1 MQMNPYQPASYN
13 PQYSYPQYSYNPV
26 PQMQMQQPQR
36 QQVFG
41 LNGKTIQAPENVMAN
56 DVPMDGSVAFF
67 PMNDLSAIYAKSWN
81 PDGTIRTSVFKPVL
95 EQDPKNVSPDALK
108 GKIGASEDVT
118 APFMDKLDEVYDKL
132 LQLEQM
138 MAKPLTK
145 SSASRSKKE
154 DGE

>member
-1 MQMNPYQPASYN
+1 MQMNPYQSASYS
-13 PQYSYPQYSYNPV
+13 PQYSYPQYLYNPM
-26 PQMQMQQPQR
+26 QQMQQPQR

-41 LNGKTIQAPENVMAN
+41 LSGKTIQAPENVMAN

-95 EQDPKNVSPDALK
+95 EQDPKNVSIDALK
-108 GKIGASEDVT
+108 GKIGTSGDVT

-132 LQLEQM
+132 LQLEQL
-138 MAKPLTK
+138 MAKPLPK
-145 SSASRSKKE
+145 VSASRSKKE
-154 DGE
+154 DAE